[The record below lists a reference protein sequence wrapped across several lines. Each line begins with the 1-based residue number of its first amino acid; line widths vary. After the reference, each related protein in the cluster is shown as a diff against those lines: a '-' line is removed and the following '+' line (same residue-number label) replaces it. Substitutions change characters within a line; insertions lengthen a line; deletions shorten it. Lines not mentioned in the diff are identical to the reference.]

1 MGRTCQCAVLQPFAC
16 YLFLFKQHYSIA
28 MNISYKWLKDYVN
41 TDLAP
46 EALSKLLT
54 SIGLEVG
61 TVERV
66 QSIPGGL
73 AGIVIGKVLTCEPH
87 PDSDHLH
94 ITTTDLDG
102 SGTPVQIVCGAPNVA
117 AGQIVVVATVGTTL
131 YAPDGSEFKIKKS
144 KIRGVESFGMIC
156 AEDEIG
162 VGHSHDGIIVLPAE
176 AESMVGRGAAE
187 YYGIED
193 DYVFEVDLTPNRI
206 DAASH
211 YGVARDVAAALT
223 GRRIADV
230 KASRPSTEAF
240 STDAAEGGVSVEVA
254 DTDGCTRYCGVTVR
268 GVKVGPSPEWLADRL
283 RTIGLHPINN
293 VVDITNYI
301 LHGIGQPLHAFDA
314 GRLAGNRIVVRR
326 AVAGSKF
333 VTLDGVERTLDG
345 ADLMICDGE
354 SPRCIAGVFG
364 GLDSGVTEETTDVFI
379 ESACFNAT
387 SVRRTARRHGLN
399 TDASFRFE
407 RGVDPNGCMYALK
420 LAALLVKEVA
430 GGTITGPVTDIYP
443 SVVAP
448 YEVEMNYGDFERLIG
463 SEIAVD
469 DIRRILD
476 ALEIERTDGADGAL
490 SLRVPTYRVDVRRPC
505 DVIEDFLR
513 IYDYNR
519 VNNDKVLHTSLSYKT
534 AVDAADDLRRNI
546 ADMLTGAGWIEI
558 LNNSL
563 TAEAYY
569 TSLADFSPEKCIKL
583 LNPLSQDLNVL
594 RQTLLFGGLSSI
606 ARNCNRRNSDL
617 AFYEFG
623 NVYCKEPGKESSA
636 EAPLRPYKES
646 SHLALWLCGN
656 TRRGNWLRGAEES
669 TFYDLRAGIETIL
682 RRVGLGGDKVTWS
695 VDESRE
701 GDIFAQSLSI
711 STAKGKYI
719 GRAGIVHPEILK
731 QFDIKQPVYY
741 AELNRDVLSQ
751 QAASTNA
758 LYTPVP
764 KTQPVKRDLSLL
776 LDSCVSMADIEAIVY
791 SADRRILR
799 SVELFDVYEG
809 DKLPAGKKSYA
820 ISITLQDDEK
830 TLQDKYID
838 KVMSKIIEALRS
850 KAGAELR

>member
-131 YAPDGSEFKIKKS
+131 YGPDGSEFKIKKS

-156 AEDEIG
+156 AENEIG

-387 SVRRTARRHGLN
+387 SVRRTARRHGLS

-569 TSLADFSPEKCIKL
+569 TGLADFSPEKCIKL